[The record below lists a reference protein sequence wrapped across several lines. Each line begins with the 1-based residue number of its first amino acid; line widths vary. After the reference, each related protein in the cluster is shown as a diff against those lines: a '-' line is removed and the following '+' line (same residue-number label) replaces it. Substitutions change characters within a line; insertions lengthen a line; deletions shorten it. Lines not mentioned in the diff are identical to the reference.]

1 MVKMTFSTENK
12 QKSDFDFPKLSLG
25 HGERGRIVVI
35 EPEPEMEFIHTLR
48 APQIING
55 EVVMEKVKAKD
66 GSLSDKPKYDFV
78 GRHIC
83 FGNIETLLKSGKD
96 PEACPTCAA
105 AQQSDALDAPVP
117 RYATHVVRY
126 KTQPGG
132 FKIQTP
138 FQAELLVWAF
148 TAGRFNT
155 LVDIAEEHGDL
166 RKKDLLL
173 GPCENQMYQNFDIQV
188 GGSAEWLLDETNTAF
203 VQRLYAENKLEDL
216 TPAIGRKISR
226 EMANDDIQKVLIR
239 HAQAFGG
246 SVPSESAVN
255 SNLTGGMDLDNL
267 LSSGIAKEPEPTPV
281 ADAPLGVPE
290 QADTPPL
297 TPTAE
302 ADPVAESSTQ
312 EPEEK
317 PKQTL
322 DFNSLLDGL

>member
-1 MVKMTFSTENK
+1 MVKMTFSSENK
-12 QKSDFDFPKLSLG
+12 QKSDFDFPKLSLD
-25 HGERGRIVVI
+25 HGERARVVMI
-35 EPEPEMEFIHTLR
+35 DAEPEMMFIHTLR
-48 APQIING
+48 APEIING

-66 GSLSDKPKYDFV
+66 GSLSDKPKYNFI

-83 FGNIETLLKSGKD
+83 FGNIETLLKNGKD
-96 PEACPTCAA
+96 PEQCPTCAA
-105 AQQSDALDAPVP
+105 AQQSDAIEAPVP

-148 TAGRFNT
+148 TAGRFNS

-173 GPCENQMYQNFDIQV
+173 GPCENKMYQNFDIQV
-188 GGSAEWLLDETNTAF
+188 GGTAEWLADEERNSF
-203 VQRLYAENKLEDL
+203 VKRLYAENKLEDL
-216 TPAIGRKISR
+216 MPAIGRKISR

-246 SVPSESAVN
+246 SASESAAE
-255 SNLTGGMDLDNL
+255 SNIAGGMDLDNL
-267 LSSGIAKEPEPTPV
+267 LGGGDSTPASAPTPV
-281 ADAPLGVPE
+281 QDEPLGVTE
-290 QADTPPL
+290 QSDTPPW
-297 TPTAE
+297 TPDAE
-302 ADPVAESSTQ
+302 AAPVQESSTP
-312 EPEEK
+312 EPEK

-322 DFNSLLDGL
+322 DFDSLLDGL